1 MLAVGLA
8 MMLAP
13 WARGAELQE
22 VRHALPL
29 EARNATALGRLAGTN
44 RLHLAI
50 GLPLRDREGLT
61 NLLRELYDPASPN
74 YRHYLS
80 VAEFAERFGATAAD
94 YEAVAAFAEG
104 HGLHVVARHPNRLVL
119 DVEGTVGA
127 VEQALNVQMNRYE
140 HPTENREFYAPD
152 GNPRLEL
159 GVSVLGISGLDNY
172 ALPHPRIRTQDA
184 VETANATPNAGS
196 GPDNGFMGQDFRTAY
211 GGGTTLRGTGQTVGL
226 LQFDG
231 YTAGD
236 IAYYEALA
244 GLSAVPLS
252 NVLLDGFN
260 GQPTGNGGEVEVS
273 LDIEMAVSMAPGLS
287 QVILYEAG
295 PNGNFDDILSR
306 MASDNLA
313 KQIGCSWYL
322 SGGTADPVADGL
334 WQEMAAQGQSFFSA
348 SGDGDSYS
356 GLISFPG
363 DSPYITQ
370 VGGTTLT
377 MSGFGG
383 GYVSETVWNRGNGE
397 GSGGGISTQYGI
409 PSWQAGVSM
418 ANNYGSATMRN
429 TPDVALTAE
438 FVYVRAD
445 GRDQVVGGTSC
456 AAPLWAGFMAL
467 INQQAVTYHQPTV
480 GFFNPTVY
488 ALAEGAHYAAAFN
501 DITVGNNGTATHFPA
516 VAGYDLATGWGTPK
530 GQPMIDAIV
539 PPDPLIISPVN
550 GFTSV
555 GAVGGPF
562 SVSQENLVLTNSS
575 VSSLT
580 WGAGPN
586 AGWLS
591 VTPSSGTLNGSGATN
606 VVVSLNGV
614 ASNLPPGS
622 YAAQLLVTNKTSGYV
637 HQVNFGL
644 TVHDPLVITPG
655 SGFAATGPVGGPFNI
670 SLQSYALSNSGLGS
684 LTWSLK
690 TNNAPWLSAAPAG
703 GTLGAGLATN
713 VVVSL
718 NGVASN
724 LMAALY
730 NGDILFSNVTGG
742 YGQDFTFSLQT
753 GQLPV
758 GNNGFEL
765 GSFVDWTLSGNTIGE
780 QVTTNPAY
788 VHSGLYGAELG
799 PEGSLGHLSQS
810 LATVPGQVYLIS
822 FWLENPGIAV
832 ANEFQVN
839 WEGSTVLDQL
849 NMGVMGWTNVQV
861 EVAALTT
868 NTVLDFGFENNG
880 YDFGLDDV
888 AVYQVTGGATN
899 PPVITNQ
906 PLSQTLTAGWTAQLT
921 AGVTGIA
928 PIFYQWQR
936 GGSNLAG
943 ATNSTLLYSPVTV
956 GEAGTYRLVVSNAFG
971 MTNSSN
977 AVLTVN
983 VPVCDPAPA
992 GLVGWWAG
1000 EGNANDSFG
1009 MNDGT
1014 LQGGVSF
1021 GGGEVGQAFN
1031 FDGVSGTVVVPDAP
1045 SLRLTS
1051 QLTIEA
1057 WIKPVSTNGG
1067 QSIVAKVGGA
1077 SGNYGYQFA
1086 LVDNKLTALF
1096 NGPGQAWPMY
1106 YIEKPIPIILGM
1118 PGTTWRGRITSQR

>member
-1 MLAVGLA
+1 MWGVLAVFLA
-8 MMLAP
+8 MMVVP
-13 WARGAELQE
+13 WARGAEMQV
-22 VRHALPL
+22 VRHPL
-29 EARNATALGRLAGTN
+29 AAGAMNGATLGRLPGTN

-61 NLLRELYDPASPN
+61 NLLRELYDPTSTN
-74 YRHYLS
+74 FHHYLS
-80 VAEFAERFGATAAD
+80 VAEFTERFGPTAAD
-94 YEAVAAFAEG
+94 YEAVAAFAQS
-104 HGLHVVARHPNRLVL
+104 HGLQVVLRHPNRLLL
-119 DVEGTVGA
+119 DVEGTSGE
-127 VEQALNVQMNRYE
+127 VEKALHVQMNRYA
-140 HPTENREFYAPD
+140 HPTENREYYAPD
-152 GNPRLEL
+152 GDPKLEL

-172 ALPHPRIRTQDA
+172 SLPRPRIRTQEA
-184 VETANATPNAGS
+184 TGGANATPEVGS
-196 GPDNGFMGQDFRTAY
+196 GPLNGYMGQDFRTAY
-211 GGGTTLRGTGQTVGL
+211 GGGTLLKGTGQTVGL

-244 GLSAVPLS
+244 GLPGVPLS

-260 GQPTGNGGEVEVS
+260 GLPTMTGGEVEVS
-273 LDIEMAVSMAPGLS
+273 LDIEMAVSMAPGLA

-306 MASDNLA
+306 MATDNLA
-313 KQIGCSWYL
+313 KQISCSWYL
-322 SGGTADPVADGL
+322 QGAPADPVADGL
-334 WQEMAAQGQSFFSA
+334 WQEMAAQGQSFFNA
-348 SGDGDSYS
+348 SGDSDSYG

-383 GYVSETVWNRGNGE
+383 GYESEVVWNRGGGV

-409 PSWQAGVSM
+409 PGWQAGVSM
-418 ANNYGSATMRN
+418 AANYGSTTMRN

-438 FVYVRAD
+438 NVYVRAD
-445 GRDQVVGGTSC
+445 GRDEVVGGTSC

-467 INQQAVTYHQPTV
+467 INQQAQTYHQPAV
-480 GFFNPTVY
+480 GFFNPVVY
-488 ALAEGAHYAAAFN
+488 GVGEGAHYAGAFN
-501 DITVGNNGTATHFPA
+501 DITVGNNGTPTHFPA

-530 GQPMIDAIV
+530 GQPLIDAIV
-539 PPDPLIISPVN
+539 PPDPLIITPVN
-550 GFTSV
+550 GFTSA

-562 SVSQENLVLTNSS
+562 SVSQESLVLTNVSS
-575 VSSLT
+575 SSLT
-580 WGAGPN
+580 WAAGAS

-591 VTPSSGTLNGSGATN
+591 VIPAGGTLGGSGTAS

-622 YAAQLLVTNKTSGYV
+622 YTAQVLVTNQTSGFV

-655 SGFAATGPVGGPFNI
+655 SGFAAVGPVGGPF
-670 SLQSYALSNSGLGS
+670 SVSAQSYVLSNSGLAT
-684 LTWSLK
+684 LNWSLR
-690 TNNAPWLSAAPAG
+690 TNNAAWLSAAPAG
-703 GTLGAGLATN
+703 GALGPGTSTN

-724 LMAALY
+724 LVASLY
-730 NGDILFSNVTGG
+730 NGDILFSNQTGG
-742 YGQDFTFSLQT
+742 YGQDLQFSLRT

-765 GSFVDWTLSGNTIGE
+765 GSFADWTLSGNTIGE
-780 QVTTNPAY
+780 QVTANPVY
-788 VHSGLYGAELG
+788 VHTGLYGAELG

-810 LATVPGQVYLIS
+810 LVTVPGQVYLVS

-832 ANEFQVN
+832 ANEFQLN
-839 WEGSTVLDQL
+839 WEGSTVSDQM
-849 NMGVMGWTNVQV
+849 NVGTMGWTNVQV

-868 NTVLDFGFENNG
+868 NSVLDFGFENNG
-880 YDFGLDDV
+880 YEFGLDDV
-888 AVYQVTGGATN
+888 AVYEVTGVATN
-899 PPVITNQ
+899 PPVITSE
-906 PLSQTLTAGWTAQLT
+906 PVSQVLTAGWTAQLT

-928 PIFYQWQR
+928 PLLYQWQR

-943 ATNSTLLYSPVTV
+943 ATNATLWYSPVTV

-971 MTNSSN
+971 VTNSSN

-992 GLVGWWAG
+992 GLVSWWTG

-1009 MNDGT
+1009 TNNGT

-1021 GGGEVGQAFN
+1021 SGGEAGQAFN
-1031 FDGVSGTVVVPDAP
+1031 FDGVSGTVLVPDSS
-1045 SLRLTS
+1045 SLRLTN
-1051 QLTIEA
+1051 QFTIEA
-1057 WIKPVSTNGG
+1057 WIKPLTTNGG
-1067 QSIVAKVGGA
+1067 QSIVAKGE
-1077 SGNYGYQFA
+1077 QHE
-1086 LVDNKLTALF
+1086 LV
-1096 NGPGQAWPMY
+1096 
-1106 YIEKPIPIILGM
+1106 
-1118 PGTTWRGRITSQR
+1118 